1 MNITVTFNS
10 LKELQDFQ
18 NNVVIKG
25 TADAQ
30 KPAEKAP
37 EKKPEKVTPKA
48 EKPVQTAPA
57 KPEPVAEIPAPEMN
71 PPEEPAPKKAEKKL
85 TATDLKVFAATQAK
99 AGYRAQLK
107 ALLTSY
113 GEKSVT
119 DLTEHQPEKM
129 QEFYDKLKEETNA
142 E

>member
-1 MNITVTFNS
+1 
-10 LKELQDFQ
+10 
-18 NNVVIKG
+18 
-25 TADAQ
+25 
-30 KPAEKAP
+30 
-37 EKKPEKVTPKA
+37 
-48 EKPVQTAPA
+48 
-57 KPEPVAEIPAPEMN
+57 MN
-71 PPEEPAPKKAEKKL
+71 PPEEPVPEKAEKKL

>member
-18 NNVVIKG
+18 NSIVIKG

-37 EKKPEKVTPKA
+37 EKKLEKVTPKA
-48 EKPVQTAPA
+48 EKPAQAAPA
-57 KPEPVAEIPAPEMN
+57 KPEPVPE
-71 PPEEPAPKKAEKKL
+71 KAEKKL

>member
-18 NNVVIKG
+18 NNIVIKG
-25 TADAQ
+25 AADAQ

-37 EKKPEKVTPKA
+37 EKKSEKVTPKA
-48 EKPVQTAPA
+48 EKPAQVAPA
-57 KPEPVAEIPAPEMN
+57 KPDPVAEIPAPVMN

-99 AGYRAQLK
+99 AGYRSQLK